1 MKKFLKQKIC
11 DPMLSLLMQGITP
24 EKLALSVAL
33 GFIIGIIPFMGV
45 STAICAL
52 MAIMFDLNVV
62 SIQIINYVAYPL
74 QIVLY
79 IPFIKAGEMMLG
91 SSASSLTISAIRDL
105 FNEGFLSAVNVLWYA
120 NLQGILVWLI
130 ITAPVTIMLYYLLLA
145 IFRRFAD
152 KKAACD

>member
-1 MKKFLKQKIC
+1 
-11 DPMLSLLMQGITP
+11 MLSLLMQGITP

-91 SSASSLTISAIRDL
+91 SSASGLTISAIRDL

-130 ITAPVTIMLYYLLLA
+130 ITAPVTITLYCLFLSV
-145 IFRRFAD
+145 FRRFAD